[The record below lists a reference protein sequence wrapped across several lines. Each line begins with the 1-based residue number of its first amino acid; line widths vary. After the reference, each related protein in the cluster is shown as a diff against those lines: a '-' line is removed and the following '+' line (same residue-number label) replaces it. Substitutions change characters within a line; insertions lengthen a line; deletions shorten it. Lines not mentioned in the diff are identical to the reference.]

1 MKAFVLVQLAL
12 TYSPRMLQSRD
23 SDRFITVYLGKQ
35 IKIKTLCSR
44 EFSTSRTRFRK
55 GLLKIQIVNELVISA
70 TFTPSTLVDKY
81 GEF

>member
-12 TYSPRMLQSRD
+12 TYSPRMLQSRVMY
-23 SDRFITVYLGKQ
+23 RFITVDFGKQ

-44 EFSTSRTRFRK
+44 EFWRSRTRFRK
-55 GLLKIQIVNELVISA
+55 GLLQVQFVNELGISA
-70 TFTPSTLVDKY
+70 SFTPSTLVDKY